1 MDTPPSFP
9 LAAPPFSGESR
20 VVPSARA
27 FDWLR
32 YGWALFVADPGI
44 WVAIAVLFLLILMLV
59 MMVPFI
65 GALAS
70 NLLTPLLVGGIMI
83 ACRKLDNGGE
93 LQVSD
98 LFAGLN
104 ADGESPV
111 AKPTRELVSVGVLY
125 MLAWVAVLTVCAV
138 VAGGAVVGGMAMGR
152 PVGIGFALGGML
164 LTALVLLA
172 LLTPLLMAVW
182 FAPALV
188 VFHGMKAMPAL
199 KASFIACARNWLVF
213 TVYSIVVMLMSFFA
227 LLPVGLGFLVLLP
240 VLFGSL
246 YASYRDIFV
255 GA

>member
-1 MDTPPSFP
+1 MIMDTTPSFP
-9 LAAPPFSGESR
+9 LEAPPFSGDSR

-44 WVAIAVLFLLILMLV
+44 WVAIAVLYLLLLLLI
-59 MMVPFI
+59 MMVPFV
-65 GALAS
+65 GTLAA
-70 NLLTPLLVGGIMI
+70 NLLTPVLLGGIMA

-98 LFAGLN
+98 LFAGFN
-104 ADGESPV
+104 ANVDT
-111 AKPTRELVSVGVLY
+111 PTRELISVGVLY
-125 MLAWVAVLTVCAV
+125 MLAWVAIVAIGV
-138 VAGGAVVGGMAMGR
+138 VIAGGAVFGGVAMGR
-152 PVGIGFALGGML
+152 PAGIGFALGGIL
-164 LTALVLLA
+164 LTALIEMA
-172 LLTPLLMAVW
+172 LLTPLLMALC

-213 TVYSIVVMLMSFFA
+213 TVYSIVVLLMGFFA
-227 LLPVGLGFLVLLP
+227 LLPVGLGLLVLMP

-246 YASYRDIFV
+246 YAAYRDIFV